1 MNYDICGNSWFE
13 FCWIYMVRLKILMKN
28 WLDGFVR
35 IFNDLVYKYK
45 IVYVGRKVRIGVK
58 FLCLY
63 LVWNI
68 FFVK

>member
-1 MNYDICGNSWFE
+1 
-13 FCWIYMVRLKILMKN
+13 MVRLKILMKN

-58 FLCLY
+58 FLF
-63 LVWNI
+63 I
-68 FFVK
+68 FGLKYIFCKINFFCDGNCFLIGL